1 MKVYTNK
8 AELTQIGSP
17 NLWIILGLG
26 TALFLISMSFIYPL
40 ITKDSLLFVGIFAL
54 LVVSIVMIVIYI
66 AWAAILN
73 LKKTQITDQINRQLA
88 GDFISNPDNYWYRWE
103 YTERD
108 RKWIA
113 SHLFL
118 EGLGILLLWS
128 PFIAIV
134 ILIIEIINGRK
145 FNYNPTGN
153 WLQDLIHLLG
163 VELGIGFGIGLV
175 CFIRGIFQ
183 SAKRSNNICDVY
195 IGENGF
201 YADGEYW
208 CWEGTPY
215 HLYGINLS
223 KRVLKFELFY
233 QLLVQESEQ
242 DKDFVLNTR
251 LFADEPTGEI
261 TRSIFVPLGQEQAA
275 GQIVQELTKKCIP
288 RPGRRSSYYSSD
300 DYYSYGDS
308 YDSSYSSDSDNSCSW
323 GDSGDSGDSCSSGD

>member
-1 MKVYTNK
+1 MKVYTDK

-40 ITKDSLLFVGIFAL
+40 ITKDLLLVIGIFDL
-54 LVVSIVMIVIYI
+54 LAVSIIMMIIYI

-73 LKKTQITDQINRQLA
+73 LRKTQITDQINRQLA
-88 GDFISNPDNYWYRWE
+88 GDFISNPENYWYRWE

-113 SHLFL
+113 SHIFL

-128 PFIAIV
+128 PFIIIF
-134 ILIIEIINGRK
+134 ILIIEILNGRK
-145 FNYNPTGN
+145 FHYHPTGN
-153 WLQDLIHLLG
+153 GFQDLINLLG
-163 VELGIGFGIGLV
+163 VEICIGFGTGLAF
-175 CFIRGIFQ
+175 FIAGIFQ
-183 SAKRSNNICDVY
+183 SAKRSKNICDVY

-215 HLYGINLS
+215 HLYGINLL
-223 KRVLKFELFY
+223 KRVLKLELFY
-233 QLLVQESEQ
+233 QLPNSEPDQ
-242 DKDFVLNTR
+242 DFVLTTR

-275 GQIVQELTKKCIP
+275 DQILKELTKKCIP
-288 RPGRRSSYYSSD
+288 RPK
-300 DYYSYGDS
+300 
-308 YDSSYSSDSDNSCSW
+308 
-323 GDSGDSGDSCSSGD
+323 

>member
-1 MKVYTNK
+1 MKAYTDK
-8 AELTQIGSP
+8 GELTQIGSP
-17 NLWIILGLG
+17 NRWVILGLG
-26 TALFLISMSFIYPL
+26 TALFIISMSLIYSL
-40 ITKDSLLFVGIFAL
+40 VSKDGLLFIGFFTF
-54 LVVSIVMIVIYI
+54 LVVSFIMIVIYI

-88 GDFISNPDNYWYRWE
+88 GDFISNPDNYWYHWK

-108 RKWIA
+108 RQWIA
-113 SHLFL
+113 SHIFL

-128 PFIAIV
+128 PFIIIF
-134 ILIIEIINGRK
+134 ILIIEVINGRK
-145 FNYNPTGN
+145 FHYHPTGN
-153 WLQDLIHLLG
+153 WLQDVINLLG
-163 VELGIGFGIGLV
+163 VELCIGFGIGLV
-175 CFIRGIFQ
+175 CFIGGIFQ
-183 SAKRSNNICDVY
+183 AAKRSKNICDVY

-242 DKDFVLNTR
+242 DQDFVLNTR

-275 GQIVQELTKKCIP
+275 GQIVQELAPKCIP
-288 RPGRRSSYYSSD
+288 RPRRRSSYYDSST
-300 DYYSYGDS
+300 DYYSSGDS
-308 YDSSYSSDSDNSCSW
+308 YDSSYSDSDNSCSW